1 MTSRRS
7 KLTPPTLKG
16 RGIRGFLK
24 LEEILKNGLEVGVP
38 TSNRVGI
45 FVSFRLP
52 FFRGLLGRFLR
63 KNKETA
69 ILQCGAGKIYVEMV
83 ECETRK

>member
-1 MTSRRS
+1 M
-7 KLTPPTLKG
+7 
-16 RGIRGFLK
+16 
-24 LEEILKNGLEVGVP
+24 P

-69 ILQCGAGKIYVEMV
+69 IRQCGAGKIYVEMV